1 MESYEWLSTTGSIGY
16 FLAAFPA
23 LWISGRIILRNY
35 AGDHRQAHQFIWLAL
50 GGLILIPIADCLR
63 YTISI
68 VSLIVPLFWNSA
80 TVTVFLGMGSF
91 MASSGITTALGIV
104 VYGLA
109 LYSLRSIFVG
119 NKIPIIQ
126 EYRVEKWEQGFVLLG
141 IAGLVNRMVSGLVTG
156 FVSMYLPLLT
166 DDKDLAQLLAGFW
179 ITWLLAFL
187 ILLVTMWIMNE
198 RLSRRENELSL

>member
-23 LWISGRIILRNY
+23 LWISGRMILRNY
-35 AGDHRQAHQFIWLAL
+35 AEDHRTTRLFIWLAL

-68 VSLIVPLFWNSA
+68 LSLIVPLFWNSA
-80 TVTVFLGMGSF
+80 TVTVFLGMGPF